1 MLKRFI
7 LWDFA
12 RGSWQYDVMVGLILV
27 FIFLTPRNWFFDQ
40 PRIPKPSDVVMVHS
54 DTGRSEFWIR
64 AQILERIPEGQRTVR
79 LTELL
84 QSRTS
89 NRHLEITRVEPIVDS
104 EGELQGYMAFAKP

>member
-1 MLKRFI
+1 MFKRFI

-12 RGSWQYDVMVGLILV
+12 RASWQYDVMVGLILV
-27 FIFLTPRNWFFDQ
+27 FIFVTPRNWFFDQ
-40 PRIPKPSDVVMVHS
+40 PRIPKASDIVMVHS
-54 DTGRSEFWIR
+54 ESGRSEFWIR
-64 AQILERIPEGQRTVR
+64 AQILERIPEGQQTAR

-89 NRHLEITRVEPIVDS
+89 NRNLSIIRLEQIVDS